1 MANPTT
7 PFRNREEPRS
17 PGMSSS
23 TEKARETAASMT
35 EKAKDMASSATH
47 SAGEMASNVSQKV
60 RDTAST
66 VGQSAS
72 DVASNVG
79 HRAEEATSSVGGSIR
94 SLAGQLR
101 ENLPHEGMIGSASS
115 AVADTLDRGGRYLQE
130 EGLRGITSDLTHL
143 IRRNPIPAVLIALG
157 VGFLVARS
165 MRS

>member
-1 MANPTT
+1 MG
-7 PFRNREEPRS
+7 S
-17 PGMSSS
+17 V
-23 TEKARETAASMT
+23 TEKARETVGSMT
-35 EKAKDMASSATH
+35 EKAKDLASSATH
-47 SAGEMASNVSQKV
+47 SAGEMAAGAVQKA
-60 RDTAST
+60 RDATST
-66 VGQSAS
+66 VGQTAS

-79 HRAEEATSSVGGSIR
+79 HKLEDTTSSVGGGMR

-101 ENLPHEGMIGSASS
+101 ENLPHEGMLGSASS

-130 EGLRGITSDLTHL
+130 EGLRGVTSDLTQL